1 MCSNQDRALSS
12 ASFVL
17 MLVLLL
23 SYISFLEFSFS
34 SPYNLLYRLLQQLST
49 EERIHFMPNETS
61 KKLSLVDIPELPE
74 SVDNALKNI
83 TDEPTKNIGHTFG
96 DVWFLVFGGISQA
109 AEKKRLKY
117 AHDLEIYH
125 RELEEKIDQ
134 IPEEHYEAPS
144 IQVTAQ
150 ALENSKYCV
159 SEEELRKTFVNLIGN
174 SMDNRTS
181 PFVHPSFP
189 EMIKQMTPIEAQLIS
204 SFKNN
209 KAQPIANFVVKLP
222 KYQTRMLETYEF
234 IMDDGSYSF
243 SYKCTEIVLKNML
256 LIFKKACAL
265 SLLSEISLLEL
276 VFLNFY
282 QFDKLFGFIC
292 HIAYIAIYYFEIV
305 GG

>member
-1 MCSNQDRALSS
+1 
-12 ASFVL
+12 
-17 MLVLLL
+17 
-23 SYISFLEFSFS
+23 
-34 SPYNLLYRLLQQLST
+34 
-49 EERIHFMPNETS
+49 MPNETS

-125 RELEEKIDQ
+125 RELEEKINQ
-134 IPEEHYEAPS
+134 IPEEHYEDPS

-159 SEEELRKTFVNLIGN
+159 SEEELRKMFVNLIGN

-222 KYQTRMLETYEF
+222 KYQTRMLENYEF

-243 SYKCTEIVLKNML
+243 SYKSAISSLERLG
-256 LIFKKACAL
+256 
-265 SLLSEISLLEL
+265 LLSVTFQKHLIDDSL
-276 VFLNFY
+276 Y
-282 QFDKLFGFIC
+282 DKFRNLP
-292 HIAYIAIYYFEIV
+292 YFNHLKQEYGNSSKKHVVDIQKGMCTLTPLGDFFV
-305 GG
+305 RACVP